1 MSEHPSAP
9 VALVTGASSGIGRAT
24 AIAFA
29 REGMRVILA
38 ARRIRES
45 EAVVK
50 TIREAGGEATFIQTD
65 VSKAAEVERLIEQTI
80 ATYGRLDYACNNA
93 GIEGTAAS
101 ILDTSEEQWDQVLD
115 INLKGPWL
123 CMKYQIPELLKAGG
137 GAIVNISS
145 VSAFWGA
152 DDHAPYTASKSGLV
166 GLTRAV
172 AKEFAAAGLR
182 INVICPGS
190 IYTPM
195 IERLDGGPV
204 TPDSWRIQMTPMK
217 RVGDPEE
224 IASTVLWLCSNGA
237 SYMTGQTL
245 IVDGGLLA

>member
-1 MSEHPSAP
+1 
-9 VALVTGASSGIGRAT
+9 
-24 AIAFA
+24 
-29 REGMRVILA
+29 MRVVLA

-45 EAVVK
+45 EEVVK
-50 TIREAGGEATFIQTD
+50 TIRESGGEATFIQTD
-65 VSKAAEVERLIEQTI
+65 VSKAADVERLIQHTI

-93 GIEGTAAS
+93 AIEGTPAS
-101 ILDTSEEQWDQVLD
+101 ILDTAEEQWDQIID
-115 INLKGPWL
+115 INLKGTWL
-123 CMKYQIPELLKAGG
+123 CMKYQIPELLKAGN

-145 VSAFWGA
+145 INAFVGA
-152 DDHAPYTASKSGLV
+152 AQLAPYTASKSGLV

-172 AKEFAAAGLR
+172 AKEFAAAGVR

-190 IYTPM
+190 ISTPM

-204 TPDSWRIQMTPMK
+204 TPDSWRIQRTPMK
-217 RVGDPEE
+217 RIGTPEE
-224 IASTVLWLCSNGA
+224 IASTVLWLCSSGA